1 MLTLFVIFCHMA
13 NPADC
18 QTVMDV
24 RGLHENEESCK
35 ARAEELAAD
44 LIIATGGQ
52 LFPARWKCMTEEQT
66 MKFLRMGNETKV

>member
-24 RGLHENEESCK
+24 RGLHENEASCK